1 MKPASVLMLFG
12 RIIKPKESASSNAR
26 KSLLGAMACIALSL
40 VPLVVVLT
48 VSDGM
53 IEGITGR
60 IIGLSSF
67 HLQVTQT
74 TSFKS
79 TEENFAVLEDIS
91 KQAKEVPGVVS
102 TFIERSG
109 SVLAAGKKG
118 RSGAALRAVEE
129 SFFTQNAAFNQYV
142 EVIDGTAS
150 FPASNSAVVGKK
162 IAETIGL
169 GVGDTIR
176 IISGKTG
183 SDGKV
188 TPKVKTFKV
197 SGIVSSGYQEIDA
210 LWVFIPIDSGFSFL
224 SSAAS
229 QIFIGVETDDAFSDE
244 IYRVVQEIY
253 TFLPN
258 EFDIYTWKD
267 LNSSQ
272 YENYA
277 TTRILL
283 VFIMVLIVLVASVN
297 ISSAL
302 VMLVLER
309 RKETAILKSLG
320 ASPAGIAAA
329 YLLTGA
335 ASGAAGTMIGLPL
348 GLVCALN
355 INEIMKF
362 CENFVNVIGRFVYII
377 STGTEYIPIHLLD
390 PAFYLEEI
398 PVTVPFPELFL
409 IAVAAVILSAVVS
422 IVPAV
427 HAGSEKP
434 LNILRKV

>member
-1 MKPASVLMLFG
+1 MKAASVLMLFG

-26 KSLLGAMACIALSL
+26 KSLIGAVACIALSL
-40 VPLVVVLT
+40 IPLVVVLT

-60 IIGLSSF
+60 LIGLSSF
-67 HLQVTQT
+67 HMQVTQT
-74 TSFKS
+74 TAYK
-79 TEENFAVLEDIS
+79 TTDENFAVLKDVAEQTG
-91 KQAKEVPGVVS
+91 KVPGVTA

-129 SFFTQNAAFNQYV
+129 SFFTRNAAFKQYV
-142 EVIDGTAS
+142 DVIDGEAS
-150 FPASNSAVVGKK
+150 FPTANSAVVGKK

-183 SDGKV
+183 TDGKV
-188 TPKVKTFKV
+188 VPKVKTFKV

-210 LWVFIPIDSGFSFL
+210 LWVFVPLDTGFSFL

-229 QIFIGVETDDAFSDE
+229 QIFIGVETEDAFSDGLYDIVDG
-244 IYRVVQEIY
+244 IYK
-253 TFLPN
+253 FLPS
-258 EFDIYTWKD
+258 EFEIYTWKN
-267 LNSSQ
+267 LNSAQ

-320 ASPAGIAAA
+320 ASPAGISAA

-335 ASGAAGTMIGLPL
+335 AAGTVGTMIGLPL

-377 STGTEYIPIHLLD
+377 SAGTEYIPVHLLD

-409 IAVAAVILSAVVS
+409 IAVAAVILSAAVS